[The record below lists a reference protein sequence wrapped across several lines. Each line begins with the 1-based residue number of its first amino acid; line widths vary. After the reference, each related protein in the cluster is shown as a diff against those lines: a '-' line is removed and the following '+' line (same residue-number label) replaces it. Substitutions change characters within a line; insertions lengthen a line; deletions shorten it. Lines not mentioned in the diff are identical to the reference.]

1 MDNFWCYRWLP
12 WIWFFFYARSDS
24 LLWVY
29 SRQEKDISPY
39 GNKVFILSLFWYE
52 SVFARVQSSACKLAK
67 LSAAGT
73 SWQNALPLP
82 TSRRVV
88 FWCYII
94 HDHRELTSSDIFH
107 YRGGLFVNRCHSS
120 LSDQYFSVVQ
130 APCWRKNGCS
140 VCREMLLLVGTGVQ
154 ARHPHLCKGVLS
166 VQYVRFAWIN
176 VCLTSV
182 FNKTRVQHFPVSGTK
197 PAKHNFTSAIIIVT
211 YRKGRLCFQ
220 ERLSVILST
229 EREVGSASGR
239 RGGIGFA

>member
-1 MDNFWCYRWLP
+1 MSILLVDNFWCYWWFP
-12 WIWFFFYARSDS
+12 WIWFFFYARTYS
-24 LLWVY
+24 LSLQQTREGYFTVWQQ
-29 SRQEKDISPY
+29 SENLFIS
-39 GNKVFILSLFWYE
+39 SLFWYE

-94 HDHRELTSSDIFH
+94 HDHRELTSSDLIH
-107 YRGGLFVNRCHSS
+107 YRGELFVNRCHSS
-120 LSDQYFSVVQ
+120 LSDQYFSEVQ
-130 APCWRKNGCS
+130 APCWRENGCS
-140 VCREMLLLVGTGVQ
+140 VCREMLLLVGTGVL

-182 FNKTRVQHFPVSGTK
+182 FNKTHVQHFPVSGSQ

-211 YRKGRLCFQ
+211 MPKKYTKN
-220 ERLSVILST
+220 I
-229 EREVGSASGR
+229 
-239 RGGIGFA
+239 I